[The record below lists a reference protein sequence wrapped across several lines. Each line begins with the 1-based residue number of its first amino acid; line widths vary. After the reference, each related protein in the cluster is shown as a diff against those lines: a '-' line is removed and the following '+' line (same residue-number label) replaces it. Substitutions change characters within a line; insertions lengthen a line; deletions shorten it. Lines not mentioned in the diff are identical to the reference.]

1 MRKKILV
8 VAAHPDDEILGCGG
22 SIAKHSAHGDEV
34 HVLILA
40 EGLTS
45 RDVKRNREQ
54 HFDELSEL
62 AIAAQKANAILGVT
76 SLELKALP
84 DNRMD
89 SLDCL
94 DIVKVIEEMMEKLGP
109 EIVYTHHS
117 GDLNIDHRRT
127 HEAVVTAC
135 RPLPSSPVHTLLFFE
150 IASSTEFQTA
160 GSAHPFNPNWFN
172 DISETLGLKLE
183 ALEAYHMEMCPWP
196 HARSLKSLEALAHWR
211 GASIGVHAAESFV
224 LGRLI
229 NH

>member
-1 MRKKILV
+1 MNDIVLV
-8 VAAHPDDEILGCGG
+8 VAAHPDDEVLGCGG
-22 SIAKHSAHGDEV
+22 TIAKHAAKGDAV

-45 RDVKRNREQ
+45 RDQERNRE
-54 HFDELSEL
+54 HHSDDLSEL
-62 AIAAQKANAILGVT
+62 AQAAQKANDILGVS
-76 SLELKALP
+76 SLQLKALP

-89 SLDCL
+89 SLDRL
-94 DIVKVIEEMMEKLGP
+94 EIVKIVEKYVDKLKA

-150 IASSTEFQTA
+150 VASSTEFQTA

-172 DISETLGLKLE
+172 DISETLALKLE